1 MLLNRV
7 FKDPATGKRYRVVL
21 EHLSDLMLIDVDSEK
36 AWPFP
41 VSEPE
46 FEALGYTTIPDPY
59 PLSTVEEDSVGAQ
72 KRDEAWDTLSPL
84 LNHYLLLFNK
94 KERNR
99 LIKALLAS
107 TDKPRLYII
116 RQLRRYWQRGMA
128 PNALAPD
135 YYKCGAK
142 GQPRREV
149 ENKAGPKR
157 TVSPGKGVPV
167 TDEVVELFRRVLDGF
182 YLTNEKVP
190 FTAAY
195 DKAVGLFKA
204 RYPSATEKSLPT
216 MRQFRYFYETNYRKN
231 EVIRKRTP
239 SRIYQKDKRALTS
252 TSANL
257 NFGPGARY
265 EIDATIGDLYL
276 VAEQDPGVIIGR
288 PVLYFVKDVFSR
300 MVVGMYVGLENPSW
314 VAAMIALA
322 NAFSDKTAYCREHGV
337 NIGVEDWP
345 SVGVPAGIMA
355 DRGELLHKQA
365 DVLVNR
371 FGIQLSNSRAYRGD
385 DKAICERFFGTIQ
398 GKFRPY
404 VGGVVEPVNGKKR
417 NGKRYELDAV
427 LNLREFTEMLINLV
441 IIYNTQH
448 VVEGYDFAP
457 DMPTDLP
464 AVPRELWNWGIQN
477 RTGTLRSCD
486 EKLARINLLP
496 FETGTVSQVGITFK
510 GLVYTCQEALAA
522 GWFDRIRPNRPS
534 KVDIAFDPRRTD
546 TVYLRPDSEFESY
559 WVCELSDRSR
569 RYKGMSFVEAAGIL
583 KEMNRT
589 KATAKQ
595 EEDYHKP
602 DALTAVEEIVANAK
616 KRKDANKPTVTDS
629 NRLKGIR
636 QNRASEKEL
645 ERNRSGIKSNTQ
657 STRDRP
663 ADVVPFRS
671 NNTESNDSLDY
682 PDMDTFLEDD
692 DE

>member
-7 FKDPATGKRYRVVL
+7 FQDPSTGKRYRVVL
-21 EHLSDLMLIDVDSEK
+21 EHLSDLMLIDVDSDK

-41 VSEPE
+41 ISEEE
-46 FEALGYTTIPDPY
+46 FRSVGYDSISDPY
-59 PLSTVEEDSVGAQ
+59 PIPSVEDDSIGA
-72 KRDEAWDTLSPL
+72 KRRDEAWATISPL
-84 LNHYLLLFNK
+84 LEHYQSLLVKN
-94 KERNR
+94 ERNR
-99 LIKALLAS
+99 LIKELLKS
-107 TDKPRLYII
+107 TDKPRLYIT

-135 YYKCGAK
+135 YHKCGAK
-142 GQPRREV
+142 GRPRREV
-149 ENKAGPKR
+149 EQKVGPKR
-157 TVSPGKGVPV
+157 SVTPGVGVPV
-167 TDEVVELFRRVLDGF
+167 TEEVSELFQMALDGF

-190 FTAAY
+190 LVAAK

-204 RYPSATEKSLPT
+204 RYPSATEKSMPT
-216 MRQFRYFYETNYRKN
+216 MRQFRYFYETNYRKSD
-231 EVIRKRTP
+231 VVRTRTP

-252 TSANL
+252 TSGNL

-265 EIDATIGDLYL
+265 EIDATIADLYL
-276 VAEQDPGVIIGR
+276 VAEDDPALIIGR

-314 VAAMIALA
+314 VAAMVALS
-322 NAFSDKTAYCREHGV
+322 NAFSDKTTYCRGYGI
-337 NIGVEDWP
+337 NISTEDWP
-345 SVGVPAGIMA
+345 SFGLPASIMA
-355 DRGELLHKQA
+355 DRGELLYKQA

-371 FGIQLSNSRAYRGD
+371 FNIQLSNSRAYRGD
-385 DKAICERFFGTIQ
+385 DKAICERFFNTIQ
-398 GKFRPY
+398 SKFRPY

-417 NGKRYELDAV
+417 AGKRYELDAE
-427 LNLREFTEMLINLV
+427 LNLSDFTQMLINLV

-464 AVPRELWNWGIQN
+464 AVPREIWNWGIQN
-477 RTGTLRSCD
+477 RTGQLRFCEED
-486 EKLARINLLP
+486 LARINLLP
-496 FETGTVSQVGITFK
+496 YEIGTVSQVGINFK
-510 GLVYTCQEALAA
+510 GLVYTCQEALAQ
-522 GWFDRIRPNRPS
+522 GWFDGIRQNRPS

-546 TVYLRPDSEFESY
+546 SVYLRPDSKFENY

-595 EEDYHKP
+595 EEDYQKP
-602 DALTAVEEIVANAK
+602 DALSAVEEIVATAK
-616 KRKDANKPTVTDS
+616 KRQETSKPSATDTE
-629 NRLKGIR
+629 RLRGIR
-636 QNRASEKEL
+636 QNRAMEKDT
-645 ERNRSGIKSNTQ
+645 ERNRSGIKSNKQ

-671 NNTESNDSLDY
+671 NKTQSSESIDY
-682 PDMDTFLEDD
+682 PDLDEFLGDD
-692 DE
+692 DD

>member
-7 FKDPATGKRYRVVL
+7 FRDPSTGKRYRVVL
-21 EHLSDLMLIDVDSEK
+21 EQLSDLMLIDIDSEK
-36 AWPFP
+36 AWPFT
-41 VSEPE
+41 VSEE
-46 FEALGYTTIPDPY
+46 DLQKLGYDSIPDPY
-59 PLSTVEEDSVGAQ
+59 PLPSVEEGSVGARR
-72 KRDEAWDTLSPL
+72 RDEAWCTLTPL
-84 LNHYLLLFNK
+84 LDNHLSLFVKN
-94 KERNR
+94 ERNR
-99 LIKALLAS
+99 LIKEVLAFS
-107 TDKPRLYII
+107 DKPRIYII

-135 YYKCGAK
+135 YHKCGAK

-149 ENKAGPKR
+149 ENKVGPKR
-157 TVSPGKGVPV
+157 TISPGVGVPV
-167 TDEVVELFRRVLDGF
+167 TEEVAELFRMALDGF

-190 FTAAY
+190 LTAAR

-204 RYPSATEKSLPT
+204 RYPSTTEKSIPT
-216 MRQFRYFYETNYRKN
+216 MRQFRYFYEANYRKN
-231 EVIRKRTP
+231 EVVRKRTP
-239 SRIYQKDKRALTS
+239 RRIYQKDKRALTS

-276 VAEQDPGVIIGR
+276 VAEEDPGVIIGR

-314 VAAMIALA
+314 VAAMVALG
-322 NAFSDKTAYCREHGV
+322 NAFSDKTAYCREYGV
-337 NIGVEDWP
+337 NIRTEDWP

-355 DRGELLHKQA
+355 DRGELLYKQA

-385 DKAICERFFGTIQ
+385 DKAICERFFNTIQ
-398 GKFRPY
+398 SKFRPY

-427 LNLREFTEMLINLV
+427 LNLSEFTRMLINLV

-464 AVPRELWNWGIQN
+464 AVPRELWNWGIQH
-477 RTGTLRSCD
+477 RTGKLRSCD
-486 EKLARINLLP
+486 ENLARINLLP
-496 FETGTVSQVGITFK
+496 YETGTVSKVGITFK

-522 GWFDRIRPNRPS
+522 GWFDRIRQNRPS
-534 KVDIAFDPRRTD
+534 KVELAFDPRRTN
-546 TVYLRPDSEFESY
+546 TVYLRPDSASENY

-569 RYKGMSFVEAAGIL
+569 RFKGMSFVEAAGIL

-589 KATAKQ
+589 KATARQ
-595 EEDYHKP
+595 DEDYQKP
-602 DALTAVEEIVANAK
+602 DALSAVQKIVSTAK
-616 KRKDANKPTVTDS
+616 KRQEASKTSVTDS
-629 NRLKGIR
+629 ERLRGIR
-636 QNRASEKEL
+636 QNRATEKEV
-645 ERNRSGIKSNTQ
+645 ERDRSGVKSNKQ
-657 STRDRP
+657 PKHDSP

-671 NNTESNDSLDY
+671 NKTQSSDSIDY
-682 PDMDTFLEDD
+682 PDMDAFLEDD
-692 DE
+692 DD